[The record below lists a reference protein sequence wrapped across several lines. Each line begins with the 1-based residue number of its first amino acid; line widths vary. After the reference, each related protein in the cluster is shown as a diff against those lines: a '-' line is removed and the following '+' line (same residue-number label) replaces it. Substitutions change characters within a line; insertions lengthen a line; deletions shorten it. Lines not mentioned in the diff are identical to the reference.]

1 MEQENDNIL
10 QINSLVKSYGKKE
23 VLKGLNLEVK
33 KGEIFGL
40 IGKNGVGKS
49 TTIDCIIG
57 SKVFTSGEILI
68 DGKSIV
74 DEPLEVKKL
83 YGYTSSEPTVYETM
97 TGYDYLVFV
106 ASIYN
111 VPAEIFN
118 TNLELLLKKFDL
130 TEDELMSR
138 TKTYS
143 HGMKQKLCLIASLI
157 HNPKI
162 WILDEPTVGLDA
174 MAYESLISVIQD
186 FVKNGRTVLITS
198 HNLDMVGKLC
208 NRVAII
214 NEGVVARLVDL
225 DRDSYFRTKLNK
237 VFFAVYGGE

>member
-74 DEPLEVKKL
+74 AEPLEVKKL

-130 TEDELMSR
+130 TEEELMSR

>member
-1 MEQENDNIL
+1 
-10 QINSLVKSYGKKE
+10 
-23 VLKGLNLEVK
+23 
-33 KGEIFGL
+33 
-40 IGKNGVGKS
+40 
-49 TTIDCIIG
+49 
-57 SKVFTSGEILI
+57 
-68 DGKSIV
+68 
-74 DEPLEVKKL
+74 
-83 YGYTSSEPTVYETM
+83 M

-130 TEDELMSR
+130 TEEELMSR

-237 VFFAVYGGE
+237 VFFAVYGRE